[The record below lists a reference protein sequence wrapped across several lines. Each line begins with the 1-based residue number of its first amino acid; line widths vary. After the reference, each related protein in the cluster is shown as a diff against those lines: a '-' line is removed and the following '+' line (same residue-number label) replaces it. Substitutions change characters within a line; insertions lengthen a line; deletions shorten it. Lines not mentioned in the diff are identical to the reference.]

1 MKESGTDPGC
11 VSFLIIA
18 PLILIGAGVLIAGL
32 RTAPDTLTEDGYSQ
46 RTVLLAVGALF
57 LTIGLGSGL
66 FTLLARAGRRAE
78 AIKNQEMELTHREGA
93 ARIEKV
99 QEGSVLGNESQ
110 LPVLLTLEVFMPG
123 KSPYRATWEGT
134 VNHVFSGQLRPNE
147 WLRVLVSPSNPQEV
161 HIRWGEAAEVPAQV
175 PR

>member
-32 RTAPDTLTEDGYSQ
+32 RSAPDALTEDGYSQ
-46 RTVLLAVGALF
+46 RTVLLVVGALF

-66 FTLLARAGRRAE
+66 FSLLARAGRRVE
-78 AIKNQEMELTHREGA
+78 ALEQQELETTHREGA

-99 QEGSVLGNESQ
+99 EQGKALGNESQ
-110 LPVLLTLEVFMPG
+110 LPVLLTLEVVIPG
-123 KSPYRATWEGT
+123 KSPYRTTWDGT
-134 VNHVFSGQLRPNE
+134 VNHVFAGQLRPNE
-147 WLRVLVSPSNPQEV
+147 WLRVLVSPSNPKEI
-161 HIRWGEAAEVPAQV
+161 HIRWGEAAKVPAHA
-175 PR
+175 PC